1 MVDSMSHVLHTA
13 DQLLARGDWPRA
25 EAVLRSAVET
35 DPLNEQIVLAW
46 CNVLL
51 RYGDVREG
59 RTLLEKVK
67 EVREGGVKHPLI
79 PFCLALGHQT
89 DGNFHAAEVML
100 KDLRTA
106 CPDWHRATHLLVR
119 MLSLEGRHTEAMEIV
134 DPLLSGGDPLVVCAF
149 GLVAPGEG
157 RSAEAIE
164 RLKAVAE
171 NLSVSAGIRNE
182 AGLLLARLLDA
193 EGQYDEALDVASR
206 AHALTPSHYD
216 RAAVEGLIESRV
228 RDTSA
233 DRIELNS
240 RADGDTS
247 RPIFILGMPRSG
259 TSLTEAILGE
269 HPQIG
274 SLGECRVIER
284 FVPLNLADGPLINK
298 VSSQILENYTQLD
311 SAHQRVTDKQLGNFL
326 HLDAIASLLPHAHI
340 IWCCRDRRDVAVSCF
355 FQQFQ
360 TGAPWAGNI
369 KHILHYE
376 QMYSRLM
383 RHWQQVLSLP
393 ILQLEYEALVAD
405 PREQVSRVLNF
416 LGLPWEEQCLQFDES
431 SRTTLT
437 ASNQQVKKKVYKSSV
452 GRWKNYAKVFD
463 GSRD

>member
-1 MVDSMSHVLHTA
+1 MVDSMAYVLQTA
-13 DQLLARGDWPRA
+13 EQLLARGDWPQA
-25 EAVLRSAVET
+25 EATLHSAVET
-35 DPLNEQIVLAW
+35 DLLNEQIVLAW
-46 CNVLL
+46 CNVML

-59 RTLLEKVK
+59 RSLLEKVK
-67 EVREGGVKHPLI
+67 KVKEGGVKHPLV
-79 PFCLALGHQT
+79 PFCLALGYQT
-89 DGNFHAAEVML
+89 DGNFHAARTML

-106 CPDWHRATHLLVR
+106 HPDWHRATHLLVR
-119 MLSLEGRHTEAMEIV
+119 MLSLEGKHTEAMEIV
-134 DPLLSGGDPLVVCAF
+134 DPLLSRGDPLVVCAF

-157 RSAEAIE
+157 RTAEAME

-171 NLSVSAGIRNE
+171 NPSVSAGIRNE
-182 AGLLLARLLDA
+182 AGLLMARLLDA
-193 EGQYDEALDVASR
+193 EGQYNEALDAAKR

-233 DRIELNS
+233 DRVGLNP
-240 RADGDTS
+240 RADGDTD

-269 HPQIG
+269 HSQIG
-274 SLGECRVIER
+274 PLGECRVIER

-298 VSSQILENYTQLD
+298 VSSRILENYAQLD
-311 SAHQRVTDKQLGNFL
+311 SAHQQITDKQLGNFL
-326 HLDAIASLLPHAHI
+326 HLDAIASLLPQSHV
-340 IWCCRDRRDVAVSCF
+340 IWCRRDPRDVAVSCF

-360 TGAPWAGNI
+360 SGASWAGNV

-393 ILQLEYEALVAD
+393 IMQLEYEKLVTE
-405 PREQVSRVLNF
+405 PREQVSRLLNF
-416 LGLPWEEQCLQFDES
+416 LGLLWEEECLKFDVAR
-431 SRTTLT
+431 RTTLT
-437 ASNQQVKKKVYKSSV
+437 ASNEQVRKKMYQSSV
-452 GRWKNYAKVFD
+452 GRYRNYFPD
-463 GSRD
+463 F